1 MGKISIPLFFGKE
14 IFMYDT
20 VIFDLDGTLLDTLE
34 DLTDGVNHVLSERGY
49 RTRTIDEIRSFV
61 GHGVASLMRL
71 ALPEETD
78 DETYA
83 AALADFRKYYTA
95 NCRVKTRP
103 YNGVTELLKELKA
116 RGIKTAIVSNK
127 NDEAVKALAEY
138 YFHDLTAGAVGGRA
152 GKPLKPAP
160 DAVLEAMRLL
170 DAKSGSTLY
179 VGDSEVDKETA
190 DNAGV
195 ECALVAWGFR
205 GYDFL
210 VALKP
215 KKVVRQP
222 GEILDML

>member
-1 MGKISIPLFFGKE
+1 
-14 IFMYDT
+14 MYDT

-61 GHGVASLMRL
+61 GHGVASLIRL

-83 AALADFRKYYTA
+83 SALADFRKYYTA
-95 NCRVKTRP
+95 NCRAKTRP
-103 YNGVTELLKELKA
+103 YDGVTELLAELKA

-127 NDEAVKALAEY
+127 NDEAAKTLAEY
-138 YFHDLTAGAVGGRA
+138 YFHGLTAGAVGGRA

-160 DAVLEAMRLL
+160 EAVLEAMRLL

-190 DNAGV
+190 DNAGLD
-195 ECALVAWGFR
+195 CALVAWGFR
-205 GYDFL
+205 GYEFIAKL
-210 VALKP
+210 GAKRVIEKP
-215 KKVVRQP
+215 E
-222 GEILDML
+222 EILELTVKNS